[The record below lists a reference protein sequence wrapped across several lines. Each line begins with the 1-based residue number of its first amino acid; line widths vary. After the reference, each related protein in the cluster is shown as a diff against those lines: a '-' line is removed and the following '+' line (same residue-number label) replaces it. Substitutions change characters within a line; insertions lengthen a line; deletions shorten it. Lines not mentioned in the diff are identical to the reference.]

1 MNIILEKKN
10 TIFHLKKI
18 SDSELIYIDATF
30 LTAKNYYQLL
40 NILVKDMQYGKNIPH
55 MSEISKDLNIEIN
68 MNKKKLV

>member
-1 MNIILEKKN
+1 MLIINLLILNIILEKKN

-40 NILVKDMQYGKNIPH
+40 NILVKDMQ
-55 MSEISKDLNIEIN
+55 
-68 MNKKKLV
+68 